1 MDLDDILPYVG
12 KFGLYQKLIYVIL
25 CIPASIPAVFTLFNV
40 VFISATP
47 EHWCRVPEIDFL
59 YQMTPSERKSLTI
72 PLEKRDGRIQHSRC
86 KMFDV
91 NFTQVAYDALS
102 QGMKPVADPN
112 WPKTTCRHGWVY
124 DREVFENTLVSEMDV
139 VCTESWKPTLA
150 TSLFYA
156 GSLFGNILFGYIADK
171 FGRKI
176 SFLALVVTNVLLGI
190 IAAFP
195 SNYTAYIVYRTLI
208 GFTFPSIF
216 QIPFIMGLE
225 LMSPDK
231 RTFSGIVVC
240 VFFASAMA
248 LLAGIAA
255 AVREWFKL
263 SLITSA
269 PFIFLVAYWWIL
281 PESPRWLLS
290 NNRIDEAE
298 VIIQKI
304 AKVNKKEIPPNFI
317 RTFLEEWKDTN
328 SEVKGE
334 ESKAYILDLFRNRNL
349 CKKVTIVSFVWVVNA
364 VVYSGLSLGASQL
377 GVNAY
382 LAFAISS
389 LVEIPADL
397 LVWYAMDAWGRR
409 WVTCGTMLVGGLAC
423 ICTIF
428 IPNDNVWGPVILSNI
443 GKFGIAA
450 SFAVIYV
457 YAGELFPTVLRGSAM
472 AIGSVV
478 SSVGLIAAPHILYL
492 SELYGRA
499 VPIIIM
505 GIMSVAGATAV
516 AFLPETLNT
525 HLPQTVKD
533 GEEFGKNMK
542 FWSCVKRKSSKKNEQ
557 TRSNPESPQVEMQ
570 SPSIWNTSDERGPS
584 VKEDCLIDTSKQ
596 SLTNKLDNNSTNAL
610 IT

>member
-171 FGRKI
+171 
-176 SFLALVVTNVLLGI
+176 
-190 IAAFP
+190 
-195 SNYTAYIVYRTLI
+195 
-208 GFTFPSIF
+208 
-216 QIPFIMGLE
+216 
-225 LMSPDK
+225 
-231 RTFSGIVVC
+231 
-240 VFFASAMA
+240 
-248 LLAGIAA
+248 
-255 AVREWFKL
+255 
-263 SLITSA
+263 
-269 PFIFLVAYWWIL
+269 IL